1 MAGFTIDLTGR
12 IKNFDL
18 PKNQPLIPLY
28 EAVVNSIFAIQ
39 ERQQKEIFEGKLEII
54 RDQQEVA
61 KLEGIDRSINEITG
75 FKIIDNGIGL
85 DDNNMKSFLQSD
97 STYRADEGSV
107 KLPGINLGGLLWVL
121 GL

>member
-1 MAGFTIDLTGR
+1 MAGFTIDLAGR

-39 ERQQKEIFEGKLEII
+39 ERQQKEIFAGKVEIEII

-97 STYRADEGSV
+97 STYRADS
-107 KLPGINLGGLLWVL
+107 KNK
-121 GL
+121 